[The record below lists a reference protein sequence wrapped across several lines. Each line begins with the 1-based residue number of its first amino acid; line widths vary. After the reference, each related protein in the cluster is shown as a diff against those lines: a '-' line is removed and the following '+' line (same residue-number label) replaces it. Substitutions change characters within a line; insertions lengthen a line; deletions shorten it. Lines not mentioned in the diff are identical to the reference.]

1 MTNNRRAGGSIAG
14 IKIGNARLSVI
25 LAGLSLALCASG
37 TVAAAEDKSPPG
49 AAQPASTQITLRRA
63 DLSSCAMPVY
73 PQDDAKAGHTG
84 TVDVSFLLNRDG
96 LVLDSRVTRSSGY
109 NSLDESVRQAFTKC
123 RFSAVPETGPAEQ
136 WQPIRYIWTLD

>member
-1 MTNNRRAGGSIAG
+1 MANNRHAGDSITG
-14 IKIGNARLSVI
+14 IRSCNARLSVV
-25 LAGLSLALCASG
+25 LATLSVALCASG
-37 TVAAAEDKSPPG
+37 AAAAAEDKLPPD
-49 AAQPASTQITLRRA
+49 AKQSASTQHPVRRA
-63 DLSSCAMPVY
+63 DFSTCPKPVY
-73 PQDDAKAGHTG
+73 PHDDLKAGHTG